1 MTKRRDKG
9 TGTIYADPS
18 RGGYRGKITIDGKEY
33 VRRGKTKAE
42 VKDRLNALTRDHA
55 TGQLVRDQRLTVAAV
70 VDHYLTR
77 VVPNRKSGRLSKG
90 ALGRYRWAAAHI
102 TEEIGKVRVANLTTP
117 KVEAMLDRL
126 ADPAGKDLARD
137 SIKKIAG
144 MLTAALEVAVSRGDI
159 PRNVARH
166 AALPAETKDERVRYS
181 LTEDMAGRLLACVDD
196 ERNGAMYALMV
207 YLGTRPGEA
216 AGLYWSDLNLDDD
229 TVNFTRARKTDD
241 RGHASIEDGLKTA
254 TANRTVT
261 MPEQLAGMLRRHRTQ
276 QAAERLAAPTW
287 VDDRLVFATTVGTP
301 LAATAVRR
309 HLADLCR
316 RHGVTV
322 DDEQRGPRPPVPYE
336 LRHTGITLLA
346 ERGLPAE
353 TIARITGTSVRMIEQ
368 RYRHWLKPTIDAAR
382 DVWSTPA
389 AAER

>member
-77 VVPNRKSGRLSKG
+77 VVPNRKSGRLSKS

-261 MPEQLAGMLRRHRTQ
+261 MPEQLAGMLRRHRAQ
-276 QAAERLAAPTW
+276 QAAERLAAATW

-316 RHGVTV
+316 RHGVIV
-322 DDEQRGPRPPVPYE
+322 DDVEHGPRSPVPYE

-353 TIARITGTSVRMIEQ
+353 TIGRITGTSVRMIEQ

-382 DVWSTPA
+382 DVWSTSA

>member
-1 MTKRRDKG
+1 MATRRDKG
-9 TGTIYADPS
+9 TGTIYADKA
-18 RGGYRGKITIDGKEY
+18 RGGYRGKVTIDGKEY

-42 VKDRLNALTRDHA
+42 VKDRLNALMRDHA
-55 TGQLVRDQRLTVAAV
+55 AGTLARDQHLTVAAV

-77 VVPNRKSGRLSKG
+77 VVPNRKAGRLSKT
-90 ALGRYRWAAAHI
+90 ALYRYRWAAEHI
-102 TEEIGKVRVANLTTP
+102 TDEIGKVRVAKLTTST
-117 KVEAMLDRL
+117 VEATLDRL

-137 SIKKIAG
+137 SVYKIAS
-144 MLTAALEVAVSRGDI
+144 MLTNALEVAVSRGDI
-159 PRNVARH
+159 PRNAARH
-166 AALPAETKDERVRYS
+166 AQLPPETKQERPRYS
-181 LTEDMAGRLLACVDD
+181 LTENMAGRLLACSDD

-216 AGLYWSDLNLDDD
+216 AGLYWSDLDLDND

-241 RGHASIEDGLKTA
+241 RGHASVDDGLKTA

-261 MPEQLAGMLRRHRTQ
+261 LPDQLAGMLRRHRTR
-276 QAAERLAAPTW
+276 QAEERLAASSW

-316 RHGVTV
+316 RHGVSV
-322 DDEQRGPRPPVPYE
+322 DDPDHGARPPLPYE

-368 RYRHWLKPTIDAAR
+368 RYRHWLRPTIDDAR
-382 DVWSTPA
+382 DVWAKPT